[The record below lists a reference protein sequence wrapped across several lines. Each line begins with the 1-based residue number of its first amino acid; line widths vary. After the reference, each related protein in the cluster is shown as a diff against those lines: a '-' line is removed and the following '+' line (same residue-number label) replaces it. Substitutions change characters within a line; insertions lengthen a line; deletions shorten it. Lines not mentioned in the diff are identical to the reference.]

1 MSTLQSRLNKY
12 IQIHNI
18 LNPEQFEFRLNARTT
33 DSLFI
38 LQQLLHKYTKQHEKL
53 SVGFSDYEKAFDRV
67 WQSGTWHKLQK
78 EGIKGKFLKVI
89 KSMYPSITAVG
100 AVWRLIKTQWLGA
113 SYVTRAYG
121 KGRPS

>member
-1 MSTLQSRLNKY
+1 MSTLQSRLKKN

-67 WQSGTWHKLQK
+67 WQSGT
-78 EGIKGKFLKVI
+78 
-89 KSMYPSITAVG
+89 
-100 AVWRLIKTQWLGA
+100 
-113 SYVTRAYG
+113 
-121 KGRPS
+121 